1 MRTTF
6 HEELRALGDELA
18 LMCDLVAD
26 AMEQATRALL
36 DVDLGLAEQVVERD
50 SEIDEFRACSEEK
63 AYSLLALQSPVA
75 GDLRFIVMRIHAAE
89 KLERMGDLA
98 RHVAEQVR
106 RAHPDSAVPA
116 DTRERFAEM
125 GRLAVVAGHNVR
137 QMIAEPGQTR
147 YAELE
152 EADDPIDTLEQ
163 SLLASVSSRDW
174 EHGVRAGINV
184 ALLARF
190 YERFGDQAV
199 SIVRRLDYVVTG
211 SLPSHPR

>member
-1 MRTTF
+1 MRITF
-6 HEELRALGDELA
+6 HQELRALGDELA
-18 LMCDLVAD
+18 SMCGLVAG

-36 DVDLGLAEQVVERD
+36 DVDLGLAELVIEQD
-50 SEIDEFRACSEEK
+50 SEIDEFRARCEDQ
-63 AYSLLALQSPVA
+63 AYSLLALQAPVA
-75 GDLRFIVMRIHAAE
+75 GDLRSIVMRIHAAE

-98 RHVAEQVR
+98 RHVAEQAR
-106 RAHPDSAVPA
+106 RAHPNFAVPA

-125 GRLAVVAGHNVR
+125 GRLAVVAAHNVR
-137 QMIAEPGQTR
+137 QMLAEPGPTR
-147 YAELE
+147 YVELE
-152 EADDPIDTLEQ
+152 EADDLIDIIEQ
-163 SLLASVSSRDW
+163 NLLASVSSRDW

-211 SLPSHPR
+211 TLPAHRR

>member
-1 MRTTF
+1 
-6 HEELRALGDELA
+6 LA
-18 LMCDLVAD
+18 
-26 AMEQATRALL
+26 
-36 DVDLGLAEQVVERD
+36 
-50 SEIDEFRACSEEK
+50 SE
-63 AYSLLALQSPVA
+63 
-75 GDLRFIVMRIHAAE
+75 LRFIVMRIHAAE

-125 GRLAVVAGHNVR
+125 GRLAVVAAHNVR
-137 QMIAEPGQTR
+137 QMIADSGQTR

-152 EADDPIDTLEQ
+152 EADDLIDIIEQ
-163 SLLASVSSRDW
+163 SLMASVGSRDW
-174 EHGVRAGINV
+174 EHGVAAGINV

-199 SIVRRLDYVVTG
+199 SIVRRLDYVLTG
-211 SLPSHPR
+211 TLPSHPR

>member
-1 MRTTF
+1 
-6 HEELRALGDELA
+6 
-18 LMCDLVAD
+18 
-26 AMEQATRALL
+26 
-36 DVDLGLAEQVVERD
+36 
-50 SEIDEFRACSEEK
+50 
-63 AYSLLALQSPVA
+63 
-75 GDLRFIVMRIHAAE
+75 
-89 KLERMGDLA
+89 
-98 RHVAEQVR
+98 
-106 RAHPDSAVPA
+106 
-116 DTRERFAEM
+116 
-125 GRLAVVAGHNVR
+125 
-137 QMIAEPGQTR
+137 MIAEPGQTR

-211 SLPSHPR
+211 SLPTHPR

>member
-1 MRTTF
+1 
-6 HEELRALGDELA
+6 LRNLS
-18 LMCDLVAD
+18 
-26 AMEQATRALL
+26 RPLL

-211 SLPSHPR
+211 SLPTHPR

>member
-1 MRTTF
+1 M
-6 HEELRALGDELA
+6 LGGEGL
-18 LMCDLVAD
+18 LLV
-26 AMEQATRALL
+26 
-36 DVDLGLAEQVVERD
+36 
-50 SEIDEFRACSEEK
+50 
-63 AYSLLALQSPVA
+63 ALQSPVA
-75 GDLRFIVMRIHAAE
+75 GDLRFVVMRVHAAE
-89 KLERMGDLA
+89 KLARMGDPA

-125 GRLAVVAGHNVR
+125 GRLAVVAAHNVR

-152 EADDPIDTLEQ
+152 EADDLIDIIEQ
-163 SLLASVSSRDW
+163 CLLASVSSRDW
-174 EHGVRAGINV
+174 EHGVRAGICV

-199 SIVRRLDYVVTG
+199 SIVRRLDDVVTG
-211 SLPSHPR
+211 ALPSQSSAVETGPAGVLHGSKEQVSVMRTPGSDPAEGARGRTAWQPTA